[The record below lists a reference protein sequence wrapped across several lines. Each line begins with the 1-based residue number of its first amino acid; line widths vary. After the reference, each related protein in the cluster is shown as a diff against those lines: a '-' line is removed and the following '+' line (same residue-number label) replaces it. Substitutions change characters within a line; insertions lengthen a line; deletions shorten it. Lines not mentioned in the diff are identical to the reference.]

1 MSIIYVLIPI
11 AMLFVIIAVSIFFW
25 AVKSE
30 QFDDLDRQSVSIL
43 FDEDDTIANN
53 NASASA
59 NTNTK
64 VDDDSSINSSAIK
77 HSLSDSSTSDIFTSE
92 NDVTSSPIDRNV
104 KPVGSTTTHIKAE

>member
-43 FDEDDTIANN
+43 FDEDDAIADKSVNKTIIVDGNSDNDSMIDASVISHSSNN
-53 NASASA
+53 KSESTDVNFASS
-59 NTNTK
+59 NDH
-64 VDDDSSINSSAIK
+64 VEPVSSSI
-77 HSLSDSSTSDIFTSE
+77 
-92 NDVTSSPIDRNV
+92 P
-104 KPVGSTTTHIKAE
+104 HIKPE